1 MFRYIYV
8 EEKFKFFVNYNKQSR
23 NFHYNA
29 LKTLKI
35 YGFPPIRG
43 LTASGASEL
52 HW

>member
-35 YGFPPIRG
+35 YGFPRFTNGPYQG
-43 LTASGASEL
+43 CAS
-52 HW
+52 